1 MDWSA
6 DHVGFVFA
14 AYAIV
19 GLVLMGLLLNT
30 VLKAR
35 RLKRVLKDL
44 KLSEPGQSES
54 AP

>member
-6 DHVGFVFA
+6 DHVGFVYA
-14 AYAIV
+14 AYVLV

-30 VLKAR
+30 LLKAR
-35 RLKRVLKDL
+35 RLKQVLKNM

>member
-30 VLKAR
+30 LLKAR
-35 RLKRVLKDL
+35 RLQRVLKDM
-44 KLSEPGQSES
+44 KLSEPGQSDTS
-54 AP
+54 S

>member
-19 GLVLMGLLLNT
+19 GVVLIGLLLST

-44 KLSEPGQSES
+44 KLSEPEQSES